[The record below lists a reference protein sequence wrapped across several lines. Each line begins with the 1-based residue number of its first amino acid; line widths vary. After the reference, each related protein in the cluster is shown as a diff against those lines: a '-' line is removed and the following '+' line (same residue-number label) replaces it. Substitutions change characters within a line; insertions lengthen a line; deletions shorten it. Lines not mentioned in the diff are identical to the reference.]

1 MTLPAGDRHCDVIL
15 PRIQKRHV
23 LEESNDLEPRVSLL
37 EADDLDDEE
46 EEDDEEDED
55 EEGMEEGEHR
65 GSSRGDTLDCKSV
78 LSLNRSFQSKTC
90 ILTHLGLS
98 YFNTTC
104 VLQRGAQPIF
114 N

>member
-1 MTLPAGDRHCDVIL
+1 M
-15 PRIQKRHV
+15 
-23 LEESNDLEPRVSLL
+23 SLL

-78 LSLNRSFQSKTC
+78 LSFTVIDRFTLEMLLSTAMSICLRENTC
-90 ILTHLGLS
+90 PH
-98 YFNTTC
+98 F
-104 VLQRGAQPIF
+104 AMP
-114 N
+114 